1 MATPSE
7 ILANIF
13 GGQTAKPMS
22 DEERGMAA
30 MGQNP
35 AITTPEPFQPTG
47 GAGFIPQAQ
56 VPTPAA
62 DVGRGTI
69 MGDLA
74 NILPDAPQQFTPAAT
89 TQAIE
94 PQSPT
99 IGQGTVLQSPAV
111 PSMES
116 VGLNPL
122 TTEPQFGGISQTPS
136 LQPTNNVMGEAATQA
151 RLGAMFGEA
160 PQTLSQVTAQDPA
173 SIAAQQATQAFEAE
187 SAAREARLGSGL
199 SVRPGI
205 DVPSLDMQ
213 RKRMEAG
220 LSPTAGAPMGTDMS
234 QQQQADMLERGFD
247 PATGQK
253 IGGDMTDY
261 QRATLAQRQQQFEAT
276 QANINREWEAGQ
288 AALAEEK
295 AQGIAA
301 TQESI
306 QKETDRL
313 DSQLGFLEGAAMEMA
328 GLSNW
333 TTEGVIGAS
342 LGKLPFETNKKQVD
356 RIANSFMGNAF
367 LRSIIDSKS
376 LGATFGALS
385 NQEGEKITGAET
397 ILTDGSMS
405 NERRL
410 RAAADIINTIKSA
423 KARAQKRMAKTQS
436 GSQPSQDTA
445 PVGEAPQMEG
455 FTFKVKN

>member
-187 SAAREARLGSGL
+187 SAAREARLDARLSDRAMARQSQRGAKPELTAEERQAEAEAQIAEAKAEAARQALQDPNISDYEKFTSELELSDLTPQQRRAATLKRFGLNPLDYPEGGEGVSTAETQDAGS
-199 SVRPGI
+199 
-205 DVPSLDMQ
+205 
-213 RKRMEAG
+213 
-220 LSPTAGAPMGTDMS
+220 T
-234 QQQQADMLERGFD
+234 
-247 PATGQK
+247 PATS
-253 IGGDMTDY
+253 INVEALSGDDKQAY
-261 QRATLAQRQQQFEAT
+261 EWA
-276 QANINREWEAGQ
+276 QANKDDPRAKQI
-288 AALAEEK
+288 L
-295 AQGIAA
+295 
-301 TQESI
+301 
-306 QKETDRL
+306 DRL
-313 DSQLGFLEGAAMEMA
+313 
-328 GLSNW
+328 
-333 TTEGVIGAS
+333 
-342 LGKLPFETNKKQVD
+342 
-356 RIANSFMGNAF
+356 
-367 LRSIIDSKS
+367 
-376 LGATFGALS
+376 
-385 NQEGEKITGAET
+385 
-397 ILTDGSMS
+397 
-405 NERRL
+405 
-410 RAAADIINTIKSA
+410 SA
-423 KARAQKRMAKTQS
+423 K
-436 GSQPSQDTA
+436 
-445 PVGEAPQMEG
+445 
-455 FTFKVKN
+455 